1 MYTENAV
8 RAAAS
13 TADQFAAVRRL
24 RPVLNGDF
32 DRLGLA
38 LARLV
43 GQSGELAL
51 AVRALGA
58 CTASSRSGFSVEQR
72 NSIIEHAVQVLGSA
86 DVQELLRTGRGEERS
101 DLYREMWAHLAPA
114 MLPPHD

>member
-1 MYTENAV
+1 V
-8 RAAAS
+8 RARAS
-13 TADQFAAVRRL
+13 EIDLYAAVRRL
-24 RPVLNGDF
+24 RPVLHGDF

-43 GQSGELAL
+43 GKSGDLAL

-72 NSIIEHAVQVLGSA
+72 NSIMEQAVGKLGSA
-86 DVQELLRTGRGEERS
+86 EVQALLSTGGTEERS
-101 DLYREMWAHLAPA
+101 DLYRAMWAHLAPT
-114 MLPPHD
+114 MLPPSA